1 MNRLL
6 TIFVFAGCFALYAQ
20 DADPEPINEPKI
32 LVGYGQ
38 STWGQGSAELIAEI
52 PDLEIVNEK
61 RGYSTY
67 LGPGK
72 GKITEIVYFF
82 LHDQLFKIVLT
93 MDLREDKT
101 AQSDPVGL
109 KLIRQTLFQK
119 YDSDPAIQE
128 LLAAAEIMIS
138 VSEAANATAQVTY
151 YNGSIRNKVE
161 KAAAETK
168 AEKEAE
174 ALAERV
180 ETQQELKALA
190 DDDEL

>member
-1 MNRLL
+1 MTRLL

-20 DADPEPINEPKI
+20 DAEPEPINEPKI
-32 LVGYGQ
+32 LAGYGQ
-38 STWGQGSAELIAEI
+38 STWGQSSAELIAEI
-52 PDLEIVNEK
+52 PDLQIVNEK

-93 MDLREDKT
+93 IDLREDQTIK
-101 AQSDPVGL
+101 SDPVGL

-128 LLAAAEIMIS
+128 LLAAVDIIIS
-138 VSEAANATAQVTY
+138 VSEAANATAQVSY
-151 YNGSIRNKVE
+151 YNGSIRNEVE

-168 AEKEAE
+168 VEKEAA

-180 ETQQELKALA
+180 ETQQELKTLA
-190 DDDEL
+190 ADDEL